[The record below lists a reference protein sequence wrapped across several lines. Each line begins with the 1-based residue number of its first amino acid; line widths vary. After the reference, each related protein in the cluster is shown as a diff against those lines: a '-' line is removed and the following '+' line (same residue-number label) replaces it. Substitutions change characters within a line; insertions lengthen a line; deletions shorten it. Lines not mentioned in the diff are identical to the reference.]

1 MQYAI
6 CFLSLFNTIFVQCEI
21 KYGIAFGENS
31 KAYIVG
37 IFFVAD
43 LKLSDTRKNVLPP
56 FVDFRTILIFR
67 SGP

>member
-43 LKLSDTRKNVLPP
+43 LKLSDTRKKC
-56 FVDFRTILIFR
+56 FASFCRF
-67 SGP
+67 